1 MGAKDTVVA
10 LSSGKGKSAIAV
22 IRLSGPDSFSCVESC
37 LVPGSSFGKQ
47 PEKTVGLFTF
57 VNPQTKRKIDHIC
70 ATKYRGPHSF
80 TGEDMVELFCHGSEI
95 VVENI
100 LTALVDCGAAYAER
114 GEFTR
119 RAYCNGK
126 FDLITAEA
134 IHGIIE
140 SRSEQEHFSFIEAYF
155 GSSRKRLQEWK
166 NAIKDVLRDI
176 EAIIEFPEEDD
187 VLIQR
192 KRRDQDGI
200 AKIIKEMELDI
211 KNKEDAKMIEKGII
225 IPIVGI
231 PNAGKSSLFNLLLEC
246 DRSIVHWQEGTTRD
260 SVSEEIQIGTEKI
273 MLVDTAGLRK
283 TKNQVELMGI
293 GKTEELIRNSAMIL
307 WVTPADGPISAHEKT
322 MLSSEA
328 KQRIVCIMSKED
340 LGLAEEKKVFCSKEN
355 IPFISSCLF
364 DKERREKLVSFIR
377 DQVEKKIGAI
387 EMPSVIRNK
396 RQELAVCRLL
406 QNLKDAQ
413 NNRKSGE
420 EVYSRFLQRALED
433 IGQIIG
439 KTTSDEIL
447 NRIFSEFC
455 IGK

>member
-1 MGAKDTVVA
+1 
-10 LSSGKGKSAIAV
+10 
-22 IRLSGPDSFSCVESC
+22 
-37 LVPGSSFGKQ
+37 
-47 PEKTVGLFTF
+47 
-57 VNPQTKRKIDHIC
+57 
-70 ATKYRGPHSF
+70 
-80 TGEDMVELFCHGSEI
+80 MVELFCHGSEI
-95 VVENI
+95 VVEKV
-100 LTALVDCGAAYAER
+100 LTALVDCGAVYAER

-134 IHGIIE
+134 ILGIIE
-140 SRSEQEHFSFIEAYF
+140 SRSEQEHFSFVDAYF
-155 GSSRKRLQEWK
+155 GSSGKRLQKWK
-166 NAIKDVLRDI
+166 NAIKDVLKDI

-187 VLIQR
+187 VLMQR
-192 KRRDQDGI
+192 KKKGRDDI
-200 AKIIKEMELDI
+200 DVIIKEMEKDI
-211 KNKEDAKMIEKGII
+211 KNKENAKIIEKGII
-225 IPIVGI
+225 VPIVGI

-293 GKTEELIRNSAMIL
+293 EKTEELIQKSAMIL
-307 WVTPADGPISAHEKT
+307 WVTPADGLISAHEKT
-322 MLSSEA
+322 LIASGA
-328 KQRIVCIMSKED
+328 KQRIVCIISKED
-340 LGLAEEKKVFCSKEN
+340 RGQAEEKKVFCKREN
-355 IPFISSCLF
+355 IPFVSSCLL
-364 DKERREKLVSFIR
+364 KKKQREKLVSFVR
-377 DQVEKKIGAI
+377 DQIEKKIGAI

-396 RQELAVCRLL
+396 RQETAVCRLL

-413 NNRKSGE
+413 KSRKSGE

-439 KTTSDEIL
+439 ETTSDEIL
-447 NRIFSEFC
+447 NSIFSEFC